1 MSLEKMEFG
10 YNLLEVTDSLQ
21 EDIHT
26 FTTPVT
32 SITAVTVVS
41 NQYQSWQY

>member
-1 MSLEKMEFG
+1 MEFG

-21 EDIHT
+21 EDIHA
-26 FTTPVT
+26 FTTLVT

-41 NQYQSWQY
+41 NQYQS